1 MTINVFE
8 LFSESTTGKPIPLTA
23 TAPGVLIHR
32 TTNEMDSIW
41 LWANVASPVP
51 YTKSVYIKLVK
62 GTDAG
67 GYEEELIE
75 VPPARKFLIENGL
88 ILTGNV
94 DLLAYIDGT
103 ISTVDPL
110 PEVLITG
117 YVHRRI

>member
-8 LFSESTTGKPIPLTA
+8 LFSETTTGKPIVLNTE
-23 TAPGVLIHR
+23 APGVLIHH
-32 TTNEMDSIW
+32 TNTEMDSIW
-41 LWANVASPVP
+41 LWANVASPIP

-62 GTDAG
+62 GTALG
-67 GYEEELIE
+67 GYTEELIE

-94 DLLAYIDGT
+94 DLLAYIDDT